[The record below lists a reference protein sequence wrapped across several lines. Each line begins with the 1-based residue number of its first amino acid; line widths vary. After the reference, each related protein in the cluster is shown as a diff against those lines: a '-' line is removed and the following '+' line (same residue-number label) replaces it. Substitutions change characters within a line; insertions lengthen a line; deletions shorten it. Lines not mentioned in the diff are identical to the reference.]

1 MVTIINHS
9 AYHARAI
16 KMFDVK
22 TGKPGYD
29 FSYPILNTVD
39 IDNLLIMGG
48 SSSIQKERMDE
59 TS

>member
-29 FSYPILNTVD
+29 FSYPILKAKSDKKRIFRLNF
-39 IDNLLIMGG
+39 GKG
-48 SSSIQKERMDE
+48 F
-59 TS
+59 